1 MIQVIGTESILS
13 VYLSDKDA
21 KRISNYSDAATHR
34 LVLKQIAYNRPA
46 QNNSTLIYS
55 VVTARW
61 SALWILGKYEY
72 LAANRSLL
80 TDCIFCF
87 FPLVSAFLRFLPDVV
102 FCFLGKR
109 CRPRWHL
116 SNKSVPSSLTL
127 RQNTDRKA
135 TSL

>member
-1 MIQVIGTESILS
+1 MDAGEVRILSSKQVI
-13 VYLSDKDA
+13 
-21 KRISNYSDAATHR
+21 
-34 LVLKQIAYNRPA
+34 
-46 QNNSTLIYS
+46 
-55 VVTARW
+55 
-61 SALWILGKYEY
+61 
-72 LAANRSLL
+72 ANRLYIL
-80 TDCIFCF
+80 F
-87 FPLVSAFLRFLPDVV
+87 FSLVSAFLRFLPDVV